1 MKLANKENAAKL
13 SIAAVTLLILIKVF
27 ASIVTGSI
35 SIRADA
41 YHSALDLAGAV
52 IAFIA
57 LRIAKRPADEE
68 HPYGHSKAENIASV
82 VVAGLIF
89 VAAGTIFYE
98 AVRRLITGATLEM
111 IGVGIYVTAAAIV
124 INVIIAWYLS
134 KVSRDTDSLALGAQA
149 RHLFSDVLSSVAVLV
164 GLIAVRLTGLNILDP
179 IVAMAVALLILKVG
193 YDIMKK
199 SIGGLMDAR
208 LPKAEEAE
216 IMSCINEH
224 GGQLVGFHELRTR
237 KAGNWRYIDLHLV
250 MPKNASVEE
259 AHSMCDHLEQAIA
272 NRLQNT
278 NVVIHVEPCDD
289 RCDYCPI
296 PTERCK

>member
-41 YHSALDLAGAV
+41 YHSVLDLAGAV
-52 IAFIA
+52 IAFIG
-57 LRIAKRPADEE
+57 LRVAKRPADEE

-124 INVIIAWYLS
+124 INVIVAWYLS

-149 RHLFSDVLSSVAVLV
+149 RHLFGDVLSSVAVLV

-272 NRLQNT
+272 KRLQNT